1 MLLVEV
7 ERLEQGVFKIWLCF
21 SLNLNMLGQ
30 SKGLNLLTLANGLED
45 WKPAASWNERHKV
58 IDLLVAKIVIG
69 GKVLILFP

>member
-21 SLNLNMLGQ
+21 SLNMLCQ